1 MTCIVALEDNGK
13 IYMGA
18 DSAAVDG
25 EAISL
30 RKEPKIFKCGEF
42 LIGFSHSF
50 RYGQIVEHCF
60 KPPKVTEK
68 NIVKYM
74 VTEFVPELRI
84 TLAMNEFEEKE
95 SCMIIGHR
103 GKIFYVESDWNVGYD
118 ETNYHSIG
126 SGAPAAFGSLY
137 STKGQHPLDRVRVA
151 LEAAQE
157 FTTSVRGPFNYLDI

>member
-13 IYMGA
+13 NYMGA

-30 RKEPKIFKCGEF
+30 RKEPKIFKCGDF

-50 RYGQIVEHCF
+50 RYGQIIEHCF
-60 KPPKVTEK
+60 NPPKISEK

-74 VTEFVPELRI
+74 VTKFVPELRI
-84 TLAMNEFEEKE
+84 TLAVNEFEEKE
-95 SCMIIGHR
+95 SCMIIGYK

-118 ETNYHSIG
+118 ETNYHAIG
-126 SGAPAAFGSLY
+126 SGAPTAFGSLY
-137 STKGQHPLDRVRVA
+137 STQGQHPLDRVRIA

>member
-13 IYMGA
+13 VYMGA

-60 KPPKVTEK
+60 NPPKVTEK
-68 NIVKYM
+68 NIIKYM
-74 VTEFVPELRI
+74 VTKFVPELRI

-95 SCMIIGHR
+95 SCMIIGYK

-118 ETNYHSIG
+118 DTNYHAIG
-126 SGAPAAFGSLY
+126 SGAPTAFGSLY
-137 STKGQHPLDRVRVA
+137 STQGQHPLDRVRIA

-157 FTTSVRGPFNYLDI
+157 FTTSVRGPFNYLDV